1 MILSQGNCHQLH
13 RLILLNY
20 EISPPK
26 TSVRL
31 FTSFLI
37 SLLHWNLVLKM
48 ICSALRTSNAHKE
61 QSLQRDRFSNA
72 RAHFFC
78 QGHSRLVCEGL
89 CYIFN
94 TNLVAP
100 NPTILSPDMPRHKAV
115 YQCTWQNK
123 HIKAHPSKLHLLC
136 FLYKE
141 PNSIPKQLV
150 LLNSSFKYSAACQK
164 ELCQVYKWQEIK
176 TEKGKSKLGDS
187 TQNIVLGWGVGR
199 RQLRLTAKP
208 LVFPRKQQEESRQPT
223 PLPNTGPFHKFGGCC
238 CGLQKEKERRLAH
251 LVGFGNCLANL
262 VSFPP
267 WIKAGTGQVTVIKQ
281 DYRTGQVSVSW
292 KEVGLSLW
300 NCL

>member
-26 TSVRL
+26 TSIRL

-48 ICSALRTSNAHKE
+48 ICSALWTSNAHKE
-61 QSLQRDRFSNA
+61 QSLKRNRFSHA

-78 QGHSRLVCEGL
+78 QGHSRLVCEGF

-100 NPTILSPDMPRHKAV
+100 NPMILSPDMPRHIAV
-115 YQCTWQNK
+115 YQCTWLNK
-123 HIKAHPSKLHLLC
+123 NFKARPSQLHLLC

-176 TEKGKSKLGDS
+176 TEKGRSKLGDS

-223 PLPNTGPFHKFGGCC
+223 PLPNTGPLHKFGGCC

-262 VSFPP
+262 VCFPP
-267 WIKAGTGQVTVIKQ
+267 W
-281 DYRTGQVSVSW
+281 
-292 KEVGLSLW
+292 
-300 NCL
+300 

>member
-20 EISPPK
+20 QISPPK
-26 TSVRL
+26 TSIRL

-78 QGHSRLVCEGL
+78 QGHSRLVCEGF

-115 YQCTWQNK
+115 YQCTWQ
-123 HIKAHPSKLHLLC
+123 SKQ
-136 FLYKE
+136 
-141 PNSIPKQLV
+141 KQKNHTHQSYIYYV
-150 LLNSSFKYSAACQK
+150 FF
-164 ELCQVYKWQEIK
+164 
-176 TEKGKSKLGDS
+176 
-187 TQNIVLGWGVGR
+187 TQT
-199 RQLRLTAKP
+199 QTA
-208 LVFPRKQQEESRQPT
+208 FQT
-223 PLPNTGPFHKFGGCC
+223 
-238 CGLQKEKERRLAH
+238 
-251 LVGFGNCLANL
+251 
-262 VSFPP
+262 
-267 WIKAGTGQVTVIKQ
+267 
-281 DYRTGQVSVSW
+281 
-292 KEVGLSLW
+292 
-300 NCL
+300 

>member
-13 RLILLNY
+13 RLILFNY

-26 TSVRL
+26 TSIRL

-78 QGHSRLVCEGL
+78 QGHSRLVCEGF

-94 TNLVAP
+94 TDLVAP

-123 HIKAHPSKLHLLC
+123 HIKAHPSKVYLLC
-136 FLYKE
+136 FLYKD
-141 PNSIPKQLV
+141 PNSNPKQLV
-150 LLNSSFKYSAACQK
+150 LLNSSSKYSAAACQK
-164 ELCQVYKWQEIK
+164 ELCQVYKWQENK
-176 TEKGKSKLGDS
+176 TEKGRSKLGWE
-187 TQNIVLGWGVGR
+187 TAHKTLFWGGGLGGWK
-199 RQLRLTAKP
+199 LRPTAKP
-208 LVFPRKQQEESRQPT
+208 LEESCQPT
-223 PLPNTGPFHKFGGCC
+223 SLPNTGPFHKFGGC
-238 CGLQKEKERRLAH
+238 
-251 LVGFGNCLANL
+251 
-262 VSFPP
+262 
-267 WIKAGTGQVTVIKQ
+267 
-281 DYRTGQVSVSW
+281 
-292 KEVGLSLW
+292 
-300 NCL
+300 